1 VSSPDPT
8 MTVARVGLRAIGAA
22 DVAARLA
29 RLRSEVG
36 ADKLPV
42 DGSPEDDRLRRWLV
56 QTLIDEA
63 IVRDAA
69 RDLGGAVRCA
79 ATAEPV
85 DDGTALAVFEAV
97 TREVRIELHEIARF
111 YLANR
116 FRFEIPETRTG
127 LQAVVSR
134 EEVARTLAGRA
145 RAVGLERAADLPT
158 LDLRLERLTWR
169 RGAVGGRLEPVIFA
183 AATGQLLGPIASPL
197 GWHVL
202 RLERIHPAATKP
214 LDAVAEEIHE
224 ELAAAARGARFDAWL
239 ADRRCASVEV
249 LPGFEHP
256 GDPGVADHHHRH

>member
-69 RDLGGAVRCA
+69 RDLGV
-79 ATAEPV
+79 
-85 DDGTALAVFEAV
+85 
-97 TREVRIELHEIARF
+97 EVRIELHEIARF